1 MGRKQCKGLQMGR
14 PSEKTASDRLLM
26 PVLSGAAIY
35 ALLGLTGL
43 ARPWLPALVGTAV
56 CSASLLFGKR
66 RWFWSSSLAALV
78 LVLMICRSRFL
89 DGFCQW
95 YNGLG
100 RIYTA
105 ENGIVLAALEASGDI
120 RNLHMFTCWLA
131 AAFGIGA
138 AFLWQWGKEAV
149 GASVLMICGGASLA
163 LGRMIDL
170 LPLIVAVVSLCTG
183 RGWKRHTLPVGILTA
198 AVLLSGI
205 PGFSDWAGDLSEAVR
220 REVHAERYETKYTT
234 LPEGRLEPIR
244 QSDGVALIVTMEKPE
259 VLYLRGFTGAQFK
272 DGRWQPLDH
281 QILAE
286 NQDLL
291 HWLNS
296 REFDLRAQ
304 FETAASVLETQKN
317 TVTVQ
322 NVGACSAYR
331 YIPFTIRGDERFVPE
346 NLTDTVA
353 GERYDSFTTV
363 YGGAAMIPEL
373 LTALES
379 ENNRYLQAEAAYRD
393 FVKAHYLTISQEL
406 AEKMQPYWEKAE
418 GMDAQSGVK
427 AVLENC
433 YPDGIR
439 YDPYYATAAVLTLRH
454 FGIPARYAEGYITPL
469 TTATTVEL
477 TGRHAACWAEV
488 YQDGI
493 GWLPMTLTP
502 GRDGEQ
508 TQQEDQPMPPDTPDE
523 TLPPETEPT
532 TEPEPDGGDQVRIV
546 QVLLGGAIML
556 AIGSFLMIFLLILRR
571 RHIMK
576 KRQMILDQEDTR
588 EAITWSYADSIQV
601 LERMGIH
608 RGNGSLDALAQPLR
622 DRFGP
627 ELAEQFES
635 ASGIHAKALF
645 SSKPMTELERETV
658 HGFRR
663 CALTCL
669 QANSNRLS
677 RIWMKY
683 ILCVF

>member
-1 MGRKQCKGLQMGR
+1 MRRKQFSGLQMCR
-14 PSEKTASDRLLM
+14 HSDIAASDRCLL

-43 ARPWLPALVGTAV
+43 AHSWLPALVGTAV
-56 CSASLLFGKR
+56 CGASLLFGKR
-66 RWFWSSSLAALV
+66 RWFWSSILAALL
-78 LVLMICRSRFL
+78 LVLLIHRSRFL

-95 YNGLG
+95 YNILG

-120 RNLHMFTCWLA
+120 RNTHIFACWLA
-131 AAFGIGA
+131 AAVGMGIVI
-138 AFLWQWGKEAV
+138 LSQLGKEAV
-149 GASVLMICGGASLA
+149 GASVLMICGGVCLV
-163 LGRMIDL
+163 LGRMIDP
-170 LPLIVAVVSLCTG
+170 LPLILAVATLCTG
-183 RGWKRHTLPVGILTA
+183 RGWRHQVLPTGIVVA

-205 PGFSDWAGDLSEAVR
+205 PSFSGWAGDLSEAVLQ
-220 REVHAERYETKYTT
+220 EVHAGRYETKYTT

-244 QSDGVALIVTMEKPE
+244 QSDSAALIVTMEKPE

-272 DGRWQPLDH
+272 DDRWLPLDT

-291 HWLNS
+291 YWLNS

-304 FETAASVLETQKN
+304 FEAVASRLETQKN

-331 YIPFTIRGDERFVPE
+331 YIPFTIRGDDRLVPE
-346 NLTDTVA
+346 NLTETGA

-363 YGGAAMIPEL
+363 YGGAAMMPEL

-393 FVKAHYLTISQEL
+393 FVEAHYLTIPEEL
-406 AEKMQPYWEKAE
+406 AEKMRPYWDKAK
-418 GMDAQSGVK
+418 GMDAQAGVK

-439 YDPYYATAAVLTLRH
+439 QDPYYATAAVLTLRH
-454 FGIPARYAEGYITPL
+454 FGIPARYAEGYITPQ
-469 TTATTVEL
+469 TTEATVEL

-488 YQDGI
+488 YHDGI
-493 GWLPMTLTP
+493 GWLPMALTP
-502 GRDGEQ
+502 GRDGE
-508 TQQEDQPMPPDTPDE
+508 TEQEEEQPLPPDTPE
-523 TLPPETEPT
+523 EKEPPETKPIA
-532 TEPEPDGGDQVRIV
+532 EPEPNGGYQVRIAR
-546 QVLLGGAIML
+546 LLLSGIIIVILLLLL
-556 AIGSFLMIFLLILRR
+556 AAAGLILRR
-571 RHIMK
+571 NHILK
-576 KRQMILDQEDTR
+576 KRQAILNQEDIR
-588 EAITWSYADSIQV
+588 EAVIWSFADSIQV
-601 LERMGIH
+601 LGRMGLH
-608 RGNGSLDALAQPLR
+608 RGNGSLDTLHTPIRQ
-622 DRFGP
+622 RFGP

-635 ASGIHAKALF
+635 ASRINAKALF
-645 SSKPMTELERETV
+645 SSKPMTEPERETV
-658 HGFRR
+658 HGFRQ
-663 CALTCL
+663 CALSCL
-669 QANSNRLS
+669 QVRSSRLS
-677 RIWMKY
+677 RLWMKY